1 MKYLMTALVCLCMLL
16 FIPNAAANAKRVWK
30 KGDTIITSYVC
41 RDQKSIMKIVEADTK
56 SEEEVLAIMYV
67 LTGLRHCAA
76 IPMPLPFYVL
86 DFLVD
91 YTDFR
96 KINTVVVSIAKITE
110 PDIHVGYVL
119 AEGTYKIDKGI

>member
-1 MKYLMTALVCLCMLL
+1 MLL
-16 FIPNAAANAKRVWK
+16 FIPNAAADANRVWK

>member
-1 MKYLMTALVCLCMLL
+1 MAALISVFLLVC
-16 FIPNAAANAKRVWK
+16 IPNAAADANRVWK

-110 PDIHVGYVL
+110 PDTHVGYVL